1 MFYAKIIIYFRAY
14 KTYESKMYVK
24 NSTEARREEM
34 EVYTCWVLICKVL
47 SLEDRWGQV
56 KHVYYK

>member
-1 MFYAKIIIYFRAY
+1 
-14 KTYESKMYVK
+14 MYVN